1 MPNNTIKI
9 TYVQVFICYF
19 IYHLSIQKGCPMQD
33 FYRMKQPLWVLFSIR
48 SKTHLLPS
56 SINGGLQQFSGIA

>member
-1 MPNNTIKI
+1 MPNDTIKI

-19 IYHLSIQKGCPMQD
+19 IYYLSIQKGCPMQD

-48 SKTHLLPS
+48 K
-56 SINGGLQQFSGIA
+56 

>member
-1 MPNNTIKI
+1 MFKCL
-9 TYVQVFICYF
+9 YVIF

-48 SKTHLLPS
+48 K
-56 SINGGLQQFSGIA
+56 